1 LYFAGEK
8 NKLIYLPL
16 FLYGLLLP
24 LIEYFFLEI
33 KGLTGIILV
42 VAASL
47 LGLIPGIIAAAY
59 ASGVLVAIY
68 FLQSGSIG
76 PNILF
81 YELFTYAIL
90 AFVIGLVVK
99 YNKASRANLA
109 ASVADYKKLKFA
121 LEESQQRILNIF
133 NFLPDPTFAISNDGR
148 VIAWNKAIE
157 DLTGIK
163 ADKIMGKDNYEY
175 SFALLGE
182 RKPFLIDMVI
192 EQALNPEIDIK
203 QKYPQVELGED
214 NTIYGDT
221 RCSRNRKK
229 GGYLWTKASPLYSA
243 RGYLVGAIA
252 SLRDVTDRKQAEDK
266 LKYLSFHDAL
276 TGLYNRAFFEEE
288 IRRLNN
294 NRLLPLSII
303 ICDVNGLKLVNDTL
317 GHQQGDMLLVA
328 AARCIKSC
336 CRQEDIVC
344 RWGGDEFSVLLP
356 NTDHETSRLI
366 CRRIKESCRQY
377 DHSDG
382 NLSLSLGA
390 ATRESP
396 ADNISA
402 VIKKAEDRMYRHKI
416 TESKNSR
423 RGIVPSLQKLLE
435 EKTEETVAHASR
447 LGRYA
452 LLIGQAVNLSPEDM
466 NALTLL
472 AALHDIGKI
481 AIPDSIILKAD
492 KLSTNEWEIMK
503 KHSEIGYNITKAI
516 PELAHISQEILCH
529 HEWWN
534 GNGYPHGLNGEQIP
548 QLSRIIALADAYD
561 VMTSGRAYKKS
572 LHPEKALQELIKYSG
587 LHFEPVLVEN
597 FRRIIAGEEKNTH
610 CGTGSSIRPTRA
622 PA

>member
-1 LYFAGEK
+1 MYIDGER

-47 LGLIPGIIAAAY
+47 LGLFPGIIAAGY

-68 FLQSGSIG
+68 YLQGGIGINFLY
-76 PNILF
+76 
-81 YELFTYAIL
+81 YEVVTYAIL
-90 AFVIGLVVK
+90 ALVIGMVVK

-109 ASVADYKKLKFA
+109 ATVVDYKKLKAA

-157 DLTGIK
+157 DLTGIE
-163 ADKIMGKDNYEY
+163 ADKILGKDNYEY
-175 SFALLGE
+175 SFALFGE

-192 EQALNPEIDIK
+192 EQALNPEIEIK
-203 QKYPQVELGED
+203 KKYPRVELGEN

-243 RGYLVGAIA
+243 KGFLVGAIA
-252 SLRDVTDRKQAEDK
+252 SLRDITDRKLVEDK
-266 LKYLSFHDAL
+266 LKYLSFHDML

-288 IRRLNN
+288 IKRLNN
-294 NRLLPLSII
+294 DRLLPLSII
-303 ICDVNGLKLVNDTL
+303 ICDVNGLKLVNDTF
-317 GHQQGDMLLVA
+317 GHHQGDMLLVA

-344 RWGGDEFSVLLP
+344 RWGGDEFSILLP

-366 CRRIKESCRQY
+366 CRRITEFCRRHDQA
-377 DHSDG
+377 G
-382 NLSLSLGA
+382 GTLSLSLGT
-390 ATRESP
+390 ATKES
-396 ADNISA
+396 AGDDISA
-402 VIKKAEDRMYRHKI
+402 VIKKAEDSMYRHKI
-416 TESKNSR
+416 TESKSSR

-452 LLIGQAVNLSPEDM
+452 LQIGQAINLSPEDM

-492 KLSTNEWEIMK
+492 KLTKDEWEIMK

-516 PELAHISQEILCH
+516 PELTHISQEILCH

-534 GNGYPHGLNGEQIP
+534 GSGYPHGLNGEEIP
-548 QLSRIIALADAYD
+548 QLARIIALVDAYD

-572 LHPEKALQELIKYSG
+572 LLPEKALQELLKYSG
-587 LHFEPVLVEN
+587 LHFEPALVEN
-597 FRRIIAGEEKNTH
+597 FRRIIAGEGIN
-610 CGTGSSIRPTRA
+610 PN
-622 PA
+622 